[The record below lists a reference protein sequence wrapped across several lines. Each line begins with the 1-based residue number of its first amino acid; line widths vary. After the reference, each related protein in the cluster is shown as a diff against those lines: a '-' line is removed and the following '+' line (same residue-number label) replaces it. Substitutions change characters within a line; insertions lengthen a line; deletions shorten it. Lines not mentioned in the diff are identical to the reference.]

1 MKANNEEEHEQT
13 MIERFNFILDYHPG
27 VELFDR
33 NEIPN
38 SLTGDRVRKLLNQ
51 AVRESTGYLEL
62 GVYCGGTFCAAM
74 YGNNTPAIAV
84 DSWRETFG
92 ITVKSGIKPKDEFH
106 KNTSRLVEA
115 PFTFI
120 ESDHWA
126 VNELPFKPDLY
137 FYDGDHSQLAQ
148 EKALT
153 HYAPM
158 CSDIFIYFVDD
169 FNWDRVR
176 AGTLSGIQKAGLRI
190 IKQEWLGKDAPE
202 SDGLHYWNGVAF
214 LLSK

>member
-1 MKANNEEEHEQT
+1 MEEIR
-13 MIERFNFILDYHPG
+13 MIERFNNILEFHLG
-27 VELFDR
+27 TELFDKA
-33 NEIPN
+33 EIQH
-38 SLTGDRVRKLLNQ
+38 SLTGDCVRKLLNT
-51 AVRESTGYLEL
+51 AVRASESYLEL

-74 YGNNTPAIAV
+74 YGNDDVPAVAI

-106 KNTSRLVEA
+106 KNTKRFIKA

-120 ESDHWA
+120 ESDHWD
-126 VNELPFKPDLY
+126 VKTLPFSPRLF
-137 FYDGDHSQLAQ
+137 FYDGDHSIMAQ

-158 CSDIFIYFVDD
+158 CADIFIYLVDD

-176 AGTLSGIQKAGLRI
+176 AGTLLGIQKAGLRI
-190 IKQEWLGKDAPE
+190 IKQEWLGSGAPE
-202 SDGLHYWNGVAF
+202 SDGLHYWNGVGMF
-214 LLSK
+214 LLAK